1 MDGSIICFFD
11 NDVLLKLSAFGLL
24 DEAIAALFV
33 NPENLY
39 VLSTAQHV
47 FRKNRKVSAKYNESI
62 RDRAIE
68 FVKTCN
74 RVIPEESPEFTV
86 LGRILDVGE
95 ATLIAATRDV
105 PSFVLMTGDKRCLK
119 ALVANSEI
127 SEAHKRLQGRVI
139 CLEQVL
145 LLLIRRSGF
154 DWVKARVVPMRDYDT
169 ALKACFGSGELAIEE
184 NVVAALEGYIE
195 ALRQAAPGLLADL
208 SGF

>member
-1 MDGSIICFFD
+1 MDGSVICFFD

-24 DEAIAALFV
+24 DEALAALFF

-39 VLSTAQHV
+39 VLSTARYV
-47 FRKNRKVSAKYNESI
+47 FRQNRKVSAKYDELI

-68 FVKTCN
+68 FVKSCQM
-74 RVIPEESPEFTV
+74 VIPQESDEFKV
-86 LGRILDVGE
+86 LERFLDVGE

-105 PSFVLMTGDKRCLK
+105 PSFVLMTGDKRCLQSL
-119 ALVANSEI
+119 AVRSEI
-127 SEAHKRLQGRVI
+127 SEAYERLQGRVI

-154 DWVKARVVPMRDYDT
+154 DWVKARVLPMRDCDQS
-169 ALKACFGSGELAIEE
+169 LKACFGSGTLAIEE